1 MMTDRTY
8 CREHCKG
15 FRETGGLCFADGAC
29 EKYTQY
35 MREQKVGAKSSPE
48 GAQDGASSLVRYT
61 EVAFWPATPKDESL
75 PEGHC

>member
-1 MMTDRTY
+1 MKPESGPDRTY
-8 CREHCKG
+8 CRGHCKG

-35 MREQKVGAKSSPE
+35 MREQKVGAKSGTSDADVVE
-48 GAQDGASSLVRYT
+48 
-61 EVAFWPATPKDESL
+61 AFFKAESL

>member
-1 MMTDRTY
+1 MNPDTQDSRGRTY
-8 CREHCKG
+8 CRQHCKG

-35 MREQKVGAKSSPE
+35 MKKKQNA
-48 GAQDGASSLVRYT
+48 
-61 EVAFWPATPKDESL
+61 PKDESL

>member
-1 MMTDRTY
+1 MTDRTY

-35 MREQKVGAKSSPE
+35 MKKKQNA
-48 GAQDGASSLVRYT
+48 
-61 EVAFWPATPKDESL
+61 PKDESL